1 MVCTASSHKANSF
14 STKKVNYKIMK
25 KKKKRKQEEKKERI
39 VTDRQTVEI
48 TVKGQPREASQPVSC
63 YVTR

>member
-1 MVCTASSHKANSF
+1 M
-14 STKKVNYKIMK
+14 MK